1 MGLSMLTWIKI
12 GAAALLVI
20 TISGM
25 SIYIKMQSAKIETLD
40 VKLKSSEAVNKKLNQ
55 TIIAQNESIAVS
67 NAKYEEVQ
75 KLLDKASGMNAA
87 IRKEFD
93 NVKKEINKKPI
104 PQTCEEANKEL
115 INTGKV
121 LGEKW
126 KK

>member
-12 GAAALLVI
+12 GLAVLLFV

-55 TIIAQNESIAVS
+55 TIITQNESIAVS

-75 KLLDKASGMNAA
+75 KLLDKAAGMNAA

-104 PQTCEEANKEL
+104 PQTCEEANAEL

-126 KK
+126 KN

>member
-1 MGLSMLTWIKI
+1 MGISMINWIKI
-12 GAAALLVI
+12 GAAALIVAM
-20 TISGM
+20 ISGM
-25 SIYIKMQSAKIETLD
+25 SIYIKIQASKIETLD
-40 VKLKSSEAVNKKLNQ
+40 AKLKSSEVVNKTLNQ
-55 TIIAQNESIAVS
+55 TIISQNESIAIS

-75 KLLDKASGMNAA
+75 KQLDKASGMNVV

-93 NVKKEINKKPI
+93 KIKKEINKKPI

-115 INTGKV
+115 IETGKV

>member
-75 KLLDKASGMNAA
+75 KLLDKAAGMNAA

-104 PQTCEEANKEL
+104 PQTCEEANAEL

-126 KK
+126 KN

>member
-1 MGLSMLTWIKI
+1 MGLSMITWIKI

-40 VKLKSSEAVNKKLNQ
+40 IKLKSSEAVNKKLNQ

-87 IRKEFD
+87 IRKEFAGIK
-93 NVKKEINKKPI
+93 NEINKKPV
-104 PQTCEEANKEL
+104 PQTCEAANQEL